1 MKRLLPLIAL
11 LMFPILVQAKSIYFV
26 KVEITNS
33 EQLIG
38 SPALLLEQGM
48 ESKISEEG
56 RYKLSLSAT
65 PSGSDK
71 VLIKTV
77 LDLDNE
83 TLAPSMLVE
92 LGKETRV
99 SLGETTLR
107 FTVKDASEESF

>member
-1 MKRLLPLIAL
+1 MRRLLPILAL

-26 KVEITNS
+26 KLEITNS

-56 RYKLSLSAT
+56 RYKLSLLAT
-65 PSGSDK
+65 PSGADK

-77 LDLDNE
+77 LDLNDE
-83 TLAPSMLVE
+83 TLAPSTLFE
-92 LGKETRV
+92 FGKETKL
-99 SLGETTLR
+99 SIGETTIL
-107 FTVKDASEESF
+107 FSVKDASEESF

>member
-56 RYKLSLSAT
+56 RYKLNLLAT
-65 PSGSDK
+65 PSGADK

-77 LDLDNE
+77 LDLNDE
-83 TLAPSMLVE
+83 TLAPSTLVE

-99 SLGETTLR
+99 SLGETTLL
-107 FTVKDASEESF
+107 FSVTDASK